1 MNPVF
6 FKKDL
11 FHASETAIIF
21 SHISCEINE
30 INNTIPNISEM
41 LNSMK
46 ITLNSFTCKHV
57 LLALTGI
64 LFAGTL
70 AHAQINPTYT
80 EESIRLDGRLD
91 ESAWQNAQVIDDF
104 TQRELTEGAPASE
117 KTEVRFMF
125 DDDNLYVGFICF
137 DSEPDKI
144 VHKELKRDGSLK
156 FDDRIDLVLD
166 TYNDRRMGYFFG
178 TNPNG
183 MMVDGTLQAVGS
195 ETMNTNWDG
204 IWDVRSHIGDFG
216 WSCEMV
222 IPFKTLRFP
231 SKDIQTWG
239 VNFKRAIIRKNED
252 SLWKCWKRNEGI
264 FELSGIGTMT
274 MDRSLSGGRQVDVKP
289 YLLAG
294 VEDERGGDP
303 DNTFKYGVDVKYGIT
318 NNTTLDLTTRTDFA
332 QIESDQEVINL
343 TRHNVSYPEKRDFF
357 LEGAD
362 TFDFTQGRMKMFYSR
377 RVGLSPD
384 RELLPITAGAKL
396 TQKSGDYRLGVMSVQ
411 TGAEKG
417 MPSTNYSVMRFKKDI
432 LEQSYVGMIATNLLD
447 ETGHDN
453 QVYGADLGYKTTT
466 FLGDNNLQVQSYF
479 AMSVTDGVAEDNHT
493 GRLYITLPNDTYTF
507 RLLYHARNEGF
518 NPEMG
523 FADRLGVQQ
532 YMVDYDLTPRV
543 DLPFIKKLVFKP
555 YNLNYYADINNTMVS
570 RTINFSPFGFV
581 TNADDTF
588 SIFVKRQFEY
598 HDEEFELFDDVVI
611 PVGQYE
617 WWQTEFQFNSNRSRT
632 VSLNTGYMFGHYYEG
647 ERTSYSYI
655 AECIFK
661 TNSFYSLSATVD
673 YKDLYSFGR
682 SFETKEL
689 GSRLT
694 LDFSTRLFTTTFL
707 QYNNE
712 TEQMN
717 MNFRLHYIPK
727 IGSDIYVVYNH
738 LMDENDEDSF
748 TTLQQAGMFKVDYTY
763 RF

>member
-1 MNPVF
+1 
-6 FKKDL
+6 
-11 FHASETAIIF
+11 
-21 SHISCEINE
+21 
-30 INNTIPNISEM
+30 
-41 LNSMK
+41 MK
-46 ITLNSFTCKHV
+46 ITHRTFILKYA

-64 LFAGTL
+64 MFASTL
-70 AHAQINPTYT
+70 AHAQIKPTYI
-80 EESIRLDGRLD
+80 EESIRLDGRVT
-91 ESAWQNAQVIDDF
+91 ENAWQNAQVIDTF
-104 TQRELTEGAPASE
+104 TQQELTEGAPASE
-117 KTEVRFMF
+117 KTEVRFLY
-125 DDDNLYVGFICF
+125 DDDNLYVSFICF

-144 VHKELKRDGSLK
+144 VHKELKRDGILR

-166 TYNDRRMGYFFG
+166 TYNDSRMGYFFA

-183 MMVDGTLQAVGS
+183 AMVDGTIQAVGNQP
-195 ETMNTNWDG
+195 MNTNWDG

-216 WSCEMV
+216 WSCEIV
-222 IPFKTLRFP
+222 IPLKTLRFP
-231 SKDIQTWG
+231 EKDVQIWG
-239 VNFKRAIIRKNED
+239 VNFQRSIIRKNED
-252 SLWKCWKRNEGI
+252 ALWKCWKRNEGI

-274 MDRSLSGGRQVDVKP
+274 MDRSLSSGRQVDIKP

-294 VEDERGGDP
+294 VEDERGKDT
-303 DNTFKYGVDVKYGIT
+303 DDTFKYGVDVRYAIT
-318 NNTTLDLTTRTDFA
+318 NNTTLDLTTKTDFA

-343 TRHNVSYPEKRDFF
+343 TRHNISYPEKRDFF

-377 RVGLSPD
+377 RVGLSEK
-384 RELLPITAGAKL
+384 RSLLPIIAGAKL
-396 TQKSGDYRLGVMSVQ
+396 TQKSGDYRLGIMSIQ
-411 TGAEKG
+411 TGSGHGE
-417 MPSTNYSVMRFKKDI
+417 PSANQSVIRFKKDI

-447 ETGHDN
+447 EDGHDN

-479 AMSVTDGVAEDNHT
+479 AMSVTDGDATDNHT
-493 GRLYITLPNDTYTF
+493 GRVYINLPNDTYSLRF
-507 RLLYHARNEGF
+507 LYHARNEGF
-518 NPEMG
+518 NPEIG

-532 YMVDYDLTPRV
+532 YMVDYDWTPRV
-543 DLPFIKKLVFKP
+543 NLPYIKKLAFTP
-555 YNLNYYADINNTMVS
+555 YNLNYYADIYNTMVS
-570 RTINFSPFGFV
+570 RTINFSPFGFI

-588 SIFVKRQFEY
+588 SIFVRRQFEY
-598 HDEEFELFDDVVI
+598 HDEEFKLFEDVTV

-617 WWQTEFQFNSNRSRT
+617 WWETDFQFDSNKSRT
-632 VSLNTGYMFGHYYEG
+632 IAINARYKFGKFYNGARNSHGYN
-647 ERTSYSYI
+647 

-661 TNSFYSLSATVD
+661 TNSFYSLSGTININ
-673 YKDLYSFGR
+673 DLYSFGH

-694 LDFSTRLFTTTFL
+694 LDFSTRLFTTTFI
-707 QYNNE
+707 QWNNE
-712 TEQMN
+712 TEEMN

-738 LMDENDEDSF
+738 LMDENDADSF